1 MVVLE
6 KVKATEKIVRMIE
19 SENLIAF
26 ETDRKTTKDEIAKEV
41 EELFDVKVAS
51 VRTLTRKNKKVAYV
65 KLNKDFVAADVAAK
79 LGIL

>member
-26 ETDRKTTKDEIAKEV
+26 ETDRKVTKDEIAKEV
-41 EELFDVKVAS
+41 QELFDVKVES

-65 KLNKDFVAADVAAK
+65 KLTKDFVAADVAAK
-79 LGIL
+79 LGVL

>member
-26 ETDRKTTKDEIAKEV
+26 ETDRKTTKEEIAKEV

-65 KLNKDFVAADVAAK
+65 KLNKDYVAADVAAK

>member
-1 MVVLE
+1 MVLLE

-19 SENLIAF
+19 AENLLAF

-41 EELFDVKVAS
+41 EELFDVKVKK

-65 KLNKDFVAADVAAK
+65 NLTKDYIAADVAAK

>member
-19 SENLIAF
+19 SENLLAF
-26 ETDRKTTKDEIAKEV
+26 ETDRKTTKQEIAKEV
-41 EELFDVKVAS
+41 EDLFDVKVAS
-51 VRTLTRKNKKVAYV
+51 VRTMTRKNKKIAYV
-65 KLNKDFVAADVAAK
+65 NLTKNFVAADVAAK